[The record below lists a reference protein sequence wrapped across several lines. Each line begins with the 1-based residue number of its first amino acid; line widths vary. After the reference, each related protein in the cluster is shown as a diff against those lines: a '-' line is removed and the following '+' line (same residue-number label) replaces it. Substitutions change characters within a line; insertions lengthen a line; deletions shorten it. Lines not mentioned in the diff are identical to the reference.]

1 MKMNGLRSRPVLILR
16 LVACTWCFMAAVFVH
31 AQPAESPTILYGRR
45 NPNATKV
52 EGDWYLDTLRLI
64 AYRYNCGLHGEC
76 GWAPEETGGVEG
88 ILSCNDYIIL
98 RRDARY
104 DVVRDRFHDKRHFD
118 RFACGDSL
126 LWAWSDFSL
135 VAFGKKG
142 INKKLFY
149 QSFSTCLHSQISPQT
164 IDQQLAFCVALPL
177 DPWQFGNCK
186 DIKAWG
192 MMGLD
197 GAWLI
202 QPKFDAP
209 FHFENGVAEVI
220 YYGEKRKINEKG
232 EFVE

>member
-1 MKMNGLRSRPVLILR
+1 MKKTAHRSHSGLILR
-16 LVACTWCFMAAVFVH
+16 LVACSWCLMVAVLVQ
-31 AQPAESPTILYGRR
+31 AQSAESPTILYGRR
-45 NPNATKV
+45 NPNKTVV

-118 RFACGDSL
+118 RFACSDSL

-142 INKKLFY
+142 INIKLFY
-149 QSFSTCLHSQISPQT
+149 QSFSTCLDSQS
-164 IDQQLAFCVALPL
+164 
-177 DPWQFGNCK
+177 
-186 DIKAWG
+186 
-192 MMGLD
+192 
-197 GAWLI
+197 
-202 QPKFDAP
+202 
-209 FHFENGVAEVI
+209 
-220 YYGEKRKINEKG
+220 
-232 EFVE
+232 